1 MITIDFSQKKN
12 LGLCEYLYTSIRQQI
27 IQGILKPDSK
37 LPSKRALSSHLG
49 VSIITV
55 QNAYAQLIAE
65 GYIYSIEKKGFYVT
79 PIISSGHSASSKLP
93 ENFNLP
99 SSPDPES
106 SLLVD
111 FTANQT
117 NFEKFPFSIWSRT
130 MRQVLNSPNEKLL
143 RRSNFKGVF
152 ELRNS
157 IASYL
162 MAFRN
167 MKVSPEQIV
176 IGSGTENLYSL
187 LVQFFGKEKIFAL
200 ENPGYKKAREIFELN
215 GATCI
220 PIPLD
225 EQGFSSQELIKS
237 KADIIHISP
246 NHHFPTGIIMP
257 IKRRMELLDWCKS
270 MPGRFIL
277 EDDYDSEFRFNGKP
291 LPTMQ
296 NISEENNVIYLN
308 TFTKTLSPSL
318 RIGYMVLPLKLV
330 KAFEEKFASY
340 SCQVS
345 VFEQF
350 TLAAFIDKGFYETH
364 INRMKNYYRG
374 LRNSLIQEFQKSSL
388 SAFCKIT
395 EEYSGL
401 HFLLTVNS
409 SLNGKELQ
417 KILLKNGIKIS
428 LLDDYYYDL
437 PENNQTEQNKI
448 SQFVVNYSGIQKK
461 LIPQIIARMETSLT

>member
-1 MITIDFSQKKN
+1 
-12 LGLCEYLYTSIRQQI
+12 
-27 IQGILKPDSK
+27 
-37 LPSKRALSSHLG
+37 
-49 VSIITV
+49 
-55 QNAYAQLIAE
+55 
-65 GYIYSIEKKGFYVT
+65 
-79 PIISSGHSASSKLP
+79 
-93 ENFNLP
+93 
-99 SSPDPES
+99 
-106 SLLVD
+106 
-111 FTANQT
+111 
-117 NFEKFPFSIWSRT
+117 
-130 MRQVLNSPNEKLL
+130 
-143 RRSNFKGVF
+143 
-152 ELRNS
+152 
-157 IASYL
+157 

-257 IKRRMELLDWCKS
+257 IKRRMELLDWSKS
-270 MPGRFIL
+270 RPGRFIL

-395 EEYSGL
+395 EEDSGL

-417 KILLKNGIKIS
+417 KILLNNGIKIS

-448 SQFVVNYSGIQKK
+448 SRFVVNYSGIQKK
-461 LIPQIIARMETSLT
+461 LIPQIIARMEASLT